1 MNRNAQLIFDAIV
14 HSTDH
19 PTAELL
25 HQRLKDQGCAMA
37 LATVYNNLTALQEQ
51 GMVRKVRTASGPDRY
66 DVPRRHDHLV
76 CARCGKLSDATLED
90 LTDSIQ
96 RQIGTDIIS
105 YDLQISYLCDECA
118 KDTHESLRNE
128 TEPACQ
134 DSAQTGA

>member
-1 MNRNAQLIFDAIV
+1 MNRNAQLILDAIA

-19 PTAELL
+19 PTAEQL
-25 HQRLKDQGCAMA
+25 HRRLADQGCAMA
-37 LATVYNNLTALQEQ
+37 LATVYNNLASLQEQ
-51 GMVRKVRTASGPDRY
+51 GLVRKVRAASGPDRY

-96 RQIGTDIIS
+96 RQLGAEIIS

-118 KDTHESLRNE
+118 QDTHEPPRNDAE
-128 TEPACQ
+128 PMKRGSTE
-134 DSAQTGA
+134 TGA